1 MLFAAAWLVPGIFL
15 LSEVSQKDR
24 SKHHMISHMWNLK
37 YNPNEP
43 MYKNRQTQRTDLQL
57 PRERGWGR
65 KGLGDR
71 DEQMQTIIYRMDK

>member
-1 MLFAAAWLVPGIFL
+1 MPFAAAWVVPGIVL

-43 MYKNRQTQRTDLQL
+43 MYKTDRL
-57 PRERGWGR
+57 RERTCSCQGREGGEGKGWEVR
-65 KGLGDR
+65 
-71 DEQMQTIIYRMDK
+71 